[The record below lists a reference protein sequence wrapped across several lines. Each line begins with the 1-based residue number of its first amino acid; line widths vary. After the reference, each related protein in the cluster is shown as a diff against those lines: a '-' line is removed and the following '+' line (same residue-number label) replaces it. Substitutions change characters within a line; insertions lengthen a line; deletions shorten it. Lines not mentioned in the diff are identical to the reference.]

1 MKPRAT
7 LQCGPTAA
15 IYSVDVDLWIQTY
28 KLAFHGADTDTDTD
42 SPNTA
47 TVLRPIRAISSRG
60 SSRGNSV
67 CVGRKTVAVFG
78 ESVSVSVSAP
88 WNASYTEPVPLKYGK
103 LETK

>member
-47 TVLRPIRAISSRG
+47 TVLRPTHTLFPREDAREEI
-60 SSRGNSV
+60 V
-67 CVGRKTVAVFG
+67 CVSDVR
-78 ESVSVSVSAP
+78 
-88 WNASYTEPVPLKYGK
+88 L
-103 LETK
+103 